1 MQATIN
7 NPAHSLS
14 VPLLHEK
21 IFLSQALLFSV
32 SAVLQAVLLI
42 IAIKN
47 PCDAISKK
55 MKKKSEL

>member
-1 MQATIN
+1 MQAAIN

-21 IFLSQALLFSV
+21 IFLSQALLFSA

-47 PCDAISKK
+47 PVTQFRRK
-55 MKKKSEL
+55 